1 MTPPVLPR
9 VNQEGFP
16 LTFQNLLEWECQRA
30 VRYQESFAL
39 AVVALDPASRESE
52 PLDGDIELEIV
63 AGNVNKE
70 IRKTDL
76 QDQNGETLNILLL
89 HVDGPE
95 TLQIA
100 ERVRSRI
107 QHYSFPGK
115 TPNARVN
122 RTVSIGAACYP
133 LHSVDSSDLRERCL
147 EALHRA
153 QADGGNK
160 VVVLKIRG

>member
-1 MTPPVLPR
+1 MTAPVLPQ

-30 VRYQESFAL
+30 IRYQESFAL
-39 AVVALDPASRESE
+39 AVVEMDPTSREGE
-52 PLDGDIELEIV
+52 ALEGDIQLEIV

-76 QDQNGETLNILLL
+76 HDQDGKTLNILLL
-89 HVDGPE
+89 HVGGPE
-95 TLQIA
+95 ILQIA

-133 LHSVDSSDLRERCL
+133 LHSVDSSDLREKAL

-153 QADGGNK
+153 QADGGNQ
-160 VVVLKIRG
+160 VIVCKIHD

>member
-1 MTPPVLPR
+1 MTASVFPQ

-16 LTFQNLLEWECQRA
+16 LSFKSLLEWECQRA

-39 AVVALDPASRESE
+39 AVVAIDPTSKEGEPRE
-52 PLDGDIELEIV
+52 GDIELEIV
-63 AGNVNKE
+63 KENVKKE

-76 QDQNGETLNILLL
+76 QDQDGETLNILLL
-89 HVDGPE
+89 HVDRPE

-133 LHSVDSSDLRERCL
+133 LHSVDSTDLRKRAL

-160 VVVLKIRG
+160 VVVFKNHG